1 MSVILL
7 KTLICYFALMLVM
20 GLMGKRQ
27 LGQMQISELI
37 SAFLVSEIASAPIT
51 NRDFTVRQALIS
63 MTAILILEIALPFLT
78 MKIPFFRKILDGSP
92 SYLIYNG
99 KLRLKSVK
107 KARMTVD
114 ELCACVRA
122 MGISDLSKVRFAILE
137 TNGTVS
143 IFPFDKY
150 SPATPADMG
159 INVKENGICHNVVV
173 DGAVNSL
180 ELDEIGMSAEDLKMI
195 LRNRRVKLSEI
206 FLMLKT

>member
-1 MSVILL
+1 
-7 KTLICYFALMLVM
+7 MLVM
-20 GLMGKRQ
+20 RLMGKRQ

-51 NRDFTVRQALIS
+51 NRDFSVAMALIS
-63 MTAILILEIALPFLT
+63 MAVILFLEIVLPFLT
-78 MKIPFFRKILDGSP
+78 MKIPFFRKMLDGSP
-92 SYLIYNG
+92 SYLIYDG
-99 KLRLKSVK
+99 KLRLKNVK

-150 SPATPADMG
+150 SPATPVDLG
-159 INVKENGICHNVVV
+159 IHIKENGICHNVVV
-173 DGAVNSL
+173 DGAVNVL
-180 ELDEIGMSAEDLKMI
+180 ELDEIGMSTDDLKMI
-195 LRNRRVKLSEI
+195 LRNRKVKLSDI
-206 FLMLKT
+206 FLMTVSDSGQINVIKKPRDG